1 MITNAS
7 VFAPKHELLSLSWTH
22 YLPDSFCDKVAYTGL
37 AVNRRKKT
45 CWTSNHLV
53 RTTQPVK

>member
-37 AVNRRKKT
+37 AVNRRKK
-45 CWTSNHLV
+45 LV
-53 RTTQPVK
+53 GHRITLYEPHSP

>member
-7 VFAPKHELLSLSWTH
+7 VFAPKHELLSLSCTH

-37 AVNRRKKT
+37 AVNRRKK
-45 CWTSNHLV
+45 LV
-53 RTTQPVK
+53 GHRIT

>member
-22 YLPDSFCDKVAYTGL
+22 YLPDSDKVAYTGL
-37 AVNRRKKT
+37 AVNRRKK
-45 CWTSNHLV
+45 LV
-53 RTTQPVK
+53 GHRIT